1 MTHTEPAPGRASARQ
16 WGAVAAVTAATFSI
30 TATEMLPVGLLIPLG
45 EGLGVTA
52 GAAGLTVSLVGV
64 TAALAAP
71 AVPLLLGRLDRRTAL
86 VLLMTVMTAANALSA
101 AAPSLGV
108 LLGARVAVGV
118 ALGGVWAVAASQA
131 VRLVPPGSAGGAVS
145 AVFSGIGLAS
155 VLAVPAGTML
165 AELTDWRTAFAAA
178 SGLALAVA
186 LALALALPPLPP
198 EAPVRPRALLGL
210 LGNRRLRLG
219 LLFLALLVTG
229 HFAAYTYVRP
239 VLEEVSG
246 IAPGMIGVLL
256 LAYGIA
262 GVAGNFGAGTL
273 ANRAAGAPRAVLL
286 TLGTGIAL
294 ATGLMALGGG
304 LAPFAVAV
312 LLLWGLAYGGVSVG
326 GQAWV
331 LASAPE
337 AREPAGALFASVFN
351 ACIALGAFTG
361 GRVVDAAPLRTVL
374 WLGAA
379 LAAVAVAVLAL
390 VPGAAATRAARA
402 TRTEPEDT
410 GTESGSDRRVPVMPQ
425 G

>member
-1 MTHTEPAPGRASARQ
+1 MSQTTTSPAPDRRASARE
-16 WGAVAAVTAATFSI
+16 WLAVVSVTAATFSI
-30 TATEMLPVGLLIPLG
+30 TATEMLPVGLLTPMSG
-45 EGLGVTA
+45 GLGVTE
-52 GAAGLTVSLVGV
+52 GVAGLTVTLVGV

-71 AVPLLLGRLDRRTAL
+71 AVPLLLGRLNRRTAL
-86 VLLMTVMTAANALSA
+86 VLLMSLLTVANALSA

-108 LLGARVAVGV
+108 LLGARVLVGV

-131 VRLVPPGSAGGAVS
+131 VRLVPAGSAGAAIS

-165 AELTDWRTAFAAA
+165 AELTDWRMAFTTVA
-178 SGLALAVA
+178 GLALAVT

-198 EAPVRPRALLGL
+198 EAPVRPRELFRLF
-210 LGNRRLRLG
+210 GNRRLRLG
-219 LLFLALLVTG
+219 LVFLALLVTG

-239 VLEEVSG
+239 VLEKVSG
-246 IAPGMIGVLL
+246 VAPGLIGVLL
-256 LAYGIA
+256 LAYGVA
-262 GVAGNFGAGTL
+262 GIAGNFGAGAVAT
-273 ANRAAGAPRAVLL
+273 RAPRAVLL
-286 TLGTGIAL
+286 TLGGGIAL
-294 ATGLMALGGG
+294 ATALMALGGG

-312 LLLWGLAYGGVSVG
+312 LLLWGLAYGGVSVS
-326 GQAWV
+326 GQAWM
-331 LASAPE
+331 LATAPE

-390 VPGAAATRAARA
+390 GGRTRGSG
-402 TRTEPEDT
+402 RTERGEGAGT
-410 GTESGSDRRVPVMPQ
+410 GRDREPVVASLS
-425 G
+425 